1 MPSPLISD
9 SPISSVFP
17 PAESMIVGSLPCV
30 LFNSLPL
37 FVSFDSM
44 FVGINLF
51 IWLCP
56 SSLMS
61 PFRSVQARL
70 RILSTPESSLTG
82 IQTAEGVGIL
92 GGGGTWRRDEIESDR
107 ADEVEEG
114 GAEIKLNT
122 K

>member
-1 MPSPLISD
+1 MPSPD
-9 SPISSVFP
+9 SPVSGVFP
-17 PAESMIVGSLPCV
+17 PAEGLIVGSLPRV
-30 LFNSLPL
+30 LFNSPPL

-56 SSLMS
+56 SLMS

-70 RILSTPESSLTG
+70 RILSTPGSSSTG
-82 IQTAEGVGIL
+82 IQTAEGLGIL
-92 GGGGTWRRDEIESDR
+92 GGGAWRRDEIESDR
-107 ADEVEEG
+107 ADEVEGG